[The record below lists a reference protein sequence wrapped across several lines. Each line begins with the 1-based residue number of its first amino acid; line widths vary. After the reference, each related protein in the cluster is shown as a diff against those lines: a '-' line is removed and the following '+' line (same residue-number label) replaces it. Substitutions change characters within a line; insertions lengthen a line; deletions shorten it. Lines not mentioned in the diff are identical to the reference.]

1 MRILYHYCMEIIKN
15 LNGSELTI
23 KLVGELNTITS
34 PFLED
39 VIKND
44 LNGIKS
50 LIFDFSQLDY
60 LSSSGLRT
68 ILVAQKIM
76 DNQGKMVIKKP
87 NDSILEI
94 FDITGFSSLLEIE
107 N

>member
-1 MRILYHYCMEIIKN
+1 MEIIKD

-76 DNQGKMVIKKP
+76 DNQGRMVIKKP

>member
-1 MRILYHYCMEIIKN
+1 MEIIKN

>member
-1 MRILYHYCMEIIKN
+1 MEIIKD

-34 PFLED
+34 SFLED